1 MNKSKLLTILI
12 ALILAIN
19 INSNIKAQSK
29 GAIDKDHTALLIID
43 VQKFYFPGGQLPLK
57 HPEKTSKQIKQVLD
71 AFRQEQMHVIH
82 IKHNVQNNGEIYD
95 LLSPAE
101 HEKVIIKNEANSFN
115 GTELNTYL
123 KKKDVKSL
131 VITGM
136 QTHMCVEA
144 TTRAAYDL
152 GYKCAVISDACTTKD
167 LKYRNHTIKAK
178 DVHFSTLSSI
188 QSSYG
193 EVLTT
198 DELVKKLE

>member
-12 ALILAIN
+12 ALILAIS
-19 INSNIKAQSK
+19 INSNIKAQST
-29 GAIDKDHTALLIID
+29 GPIDKDHTALLIID
-43 VQKFYFPGGQLPLK
+43 VQKFYFQGGQLPLK

-82 IKHNVQNNGEIYD
+82 IKHNVQKNGEIYD

-115 GTELNTYL
+115 GTKLNEYL
-123 KKKDVKSL
+123 KKKDIKSL

-152 GYKCAVISDACTTKD
+152 GYKCTVISDGSTTKD
-167 LKYRNHTIKAK
+167 LKFRNHTIKAK

-188 QSSYG
+188 RSSYG
-193 EVLTT
+193 KVLTT